1 MYTRRDFG
9 KLALVAVP
17 SATLFAGNQSKVSG
31 VRIGAIT
38 YSYRSL
44 KAEDIIPAM
53 VATGIGEAEVMSN
66 HVEAL
71 AGAPAIPAGR
81 GPNLEAAA
89 ALEKWRKQTTP
100 NTFKAVR
107 KKFEDAGISVSLLCF
122 NLNGNVPDDLI
133 EYSFQMA
140 KGLGVN
146 IMSSSSTLAIA
157 KRVAPFADKHK
168 IRWGGHGHD
177 NVTDPNEFAT
187 PESFAT
193 IISYGKYM
201 GVNLDIGHFTAA
213 NYDPIAFIRQNHA
226 RITNLHL
233 KDRKK
238 NHGPNV
244 PWGAGETPIK
254 EVLLLLQKEKY
265 DLLSDIEYEYPGKD
279 EVVTEMKRCLD
290 FCKQALA

>member
-1 MYTRRDFG
+1 MYSRRDFG
-9 KLALVAVP
+9 KLALAALPPAALLAGTP
-17 SATLFAGNQSKVSG
+17 SRISG

-44 KAEDIIPAM
+44 KPEEIIPAM
-53 VATGIGEAEVMSN
+53 ASSGIAEAEVMSN

-71 AGAPAIPAGR
+71 AGAPSAG
-81 GPNLEAAA
+81 EA
-89 ALEKWRKQTTP
+89 LNQWRMQTSAG
-100 NTFKAVR
+100 TFKAVR
-107 KKFEDAGISVSLLCF
+107 KKFADAGIDVALLCF
-122 NLNGNVPDDLI
+122 NLNGNVTDDLI

-146 IMSSSSTLAIA
+146 AISSSSTLPIA

-177 NVTDPNEFAT
+177 KVDDPNEFAT
-187 PESFAT
+187 PESFAA
-193 IISYGKYM
+193 ILSYGKNM

-213 NYDPIAFIRQNHA
+213 NYDPIAFIQQNHA

-244 PWGAGETPIK
+244 PWGTGDTPIK
-254 EVLLLLQKEKY
+254 EVLQLLKREKY
-265 DLLSDIEYEYPGKD
+265 DLLADIEYEYPGKD
-279 EVVTEMKRCLD
+279 DVVTEMKRCLD
-290 FCKQALA
+290 FCRQALA

>member
-1 MYTRRDFG
+1 MYSRRDFG
-9 KLALVAVP
+9 KLALAALPASVLLADNR
-17 SATLFAGNQSKVSG
+17 SRFGG

-44 KAEDIIPAM
+44 KAEEIIPAM
-53 VATGIGEAEVMSN
+53 VKTGIGEAEVMSN

-81 GPNLEAAA
+81 GPNPEATA
-89 ALEKWRKQTTP
+89 ALDKWRTQTSA

-107 KKFEDAGISVSLLCF
+107 KQFEDAGITVSLLCY
-122 NLNGNVPDDLI
+122 NLNGNVSDDQI

-146 IMSSSSTLAIA
+146 IISSSSTLPIA

-177 NVTDPNEFAT
+177 RVDDPNEFAT
-187 PESFAT
+187 PESFAA
-193 IISYGKYM
+193 ILSYGKYM

-213 NYDPIAFIRQNHA
+213 NYDPVAFIRQNHA

-238 NHGPNV
+238 NHGANL
-244 PWGAGETPIK
+244 PWGTGETPIK
-254 EVLLLLQKEKY
+254 EVLLLLKKEKY
-265 DLLSDIEYEYPGKD
+265 DLLADIEYEYAGKD
-279 EVVTEMKRCLD
+279 DVVTEMKRCLD
-290 FCKQALA
+290 YCKQALA